1 MSQNRPYMG
10 GAHPGVPSCFT
21 ILLLLVI
28 SFHHATLIYTSS
40 VSVPSIYFFFKYG
53 FHFHITKEDFFYFFP
68 PFFFFYL
75 YQDKSSRENTS
86 ENLVFG
92 NKREY
97 LARKMFVGKLMGR
110 FFRLNRLI

>member
-1 MSQNRPYMG
+1 MLTS
-10 GAHPGVPSCFT
+10 
-21 ILLLLVI
+21 ILLFTVNTMGLVN
-28 SFHHATLIYTSS
+28 TGYYTNNL
-40 VSVPSIYFFFKYG
+40 FFL
-53 FHFHITKEDFFYFFP
+53 HITFVLRVARLGVFQVLGGKNFQTYFWVFP

-97 LARKMFVGKLMGR
+97 LARKMCCGNSWVD
-110 FFRLNRLI
+110 FFD